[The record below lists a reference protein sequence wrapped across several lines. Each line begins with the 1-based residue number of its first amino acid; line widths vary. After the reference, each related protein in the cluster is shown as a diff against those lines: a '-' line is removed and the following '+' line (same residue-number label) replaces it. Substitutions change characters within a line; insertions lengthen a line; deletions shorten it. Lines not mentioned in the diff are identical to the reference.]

1 MLFTAFALYCRPV
14 NFDHRV
20 ILYGMNT
27 VYIIDAVRTP
37 IGKYGG
43 ALANVRPDDLL
54 AYVIKALTSR
64 NPAVDVND
72 IEDVIAG
79 AANQAGEDN
88 RNVARMAALLA
99 GLPVAVAGTTVNRL
113 CASGLQAIM
122 DSARAIACGDAE
134 LMIAC
139 GVESMSRAPFVMPK
153 AVSAFDRNAQVYDTT
168 MGWRFINKDLAAL
181 YYPYTMGETA
191 ENVARQW
198 NISRVAQDEFAI
210 GSQHKYAEA
219 YSTGKFKDEI
229 VGIKVQVGKEAFEFD
244 KDEHPRMSTMEKMA
258 TLKPAFLKDGTVTAG
273 NSSGINDGAA
283 AMLLASEAAV
293 RKYGLHPIATVKGM
307 AVAGVEPAV
316 MGIGPVPATKKVLS
330 RAGLSIADLD
340 LVELNE
346 AFASQSIACIHD
358 LGLDLQ
364 KVNVNGGAI
373 ALGHPLGCSGVRI
386 STTLLH
392 EMKRRQSKYGL
403 ATMCVGVGQGAAI
416 IYEGILPGK
425 DLPG

>member
-1 MLFTAFALYCRPV
+1 
-14 NFDHRV
+14 
-20 ILYGMNT
+20 MNT
-27 VYIIDAVRTP
+27 VYVVDTVRTP

-43 ALANVRPDDLL
+43 ALANIRPDDLL
-54 AYVIKALTSR
+54 AYVIKALMSR
-64 NPAVDVND
+64 NPNVDVNA

-99 GLPVAVAGTTVNRL
+99 GLPVTVAGNTVNRL

-122 DSARAIACGDAE
+122 DSARTIACGDAE

-153 AVSAFDRNAQVYDTT
+153 ATSAYDRNAQLFDTT
-168 MGWRFINKDLAAL
+168 MGWRFVNKQLAEM
-181 YYPYTMGETA
+181 YFPYNMGETA
-191 ENVARQW
+191 ENVAKQW
-198 NISRVAQDEFAI
+198 NISRNAQDEFAME
-210 GSQHKYAEA
+210 SQQKYAEA
-219 YSTGKFKDEI
+219 YSAGKFKNEI
-229 VGIKVQVGKEAFEFD
+229 IPIKVQVGKDAFDFD
-244 KDEHPRMSTMEKMA
+244 KDEHPRISSMEKLA
-258 TLKPAFLKDGTVTAG
+258 TLKPAFLKDGTVTAA

-293 RKYGLHPIATVKGM
+293 KKYALQPMATIKSM
-307 AVAGVEPAV
+307 AVAGVDPAV
-316 MGIGPVPATKKVLS
+316 MGIGPVPASLKALQ
-330 RAGLSIADLD
+330 RAGLAVSDLD

-392 EMKRRQSKYGL
+392 EMVKRKSKYGL

-416 IYEGILPGK
+416 VFERMVK
-425 DLPG
+425 AER